1 MMRRLLILMALFSN
15 TAQAQMPEAVST
27 GPGNLPP
34 GFYPTPPCA
43 KPVLEQDKGDIRAL
57 AESPVPVVA
66 QLAVDD
72 HQRKVERYNKAVI
85 AFNECAKTYIQNSHY
100 DIERIISTV
109 NTAVA
114 EVQGSAP
121 PPPPTAI
128 GNLPADF
135 YPRSPCVKLDQ
146 RDLGAQPAVTDIKA
160 MTAYN
165 QKVEAFNQHALTFNT
180 CLKNYQEKAR
190 HDIHEIEAAV
200 QPASAKN
207 AD

>member
-1 MMRRLLILMALFSN
+1 MTLFSSA
-15 TAQAQMPEAVST
+15 AQAQTLEATST

-34 GFYPTPPCA
+34 GFCPAPPCA

-57 AESPVPVVA
+57 ADSPVPVVA
-66 QLAVDD
+66 QLAADD
-72 HQRKVERYNKAVI
+72 HQRSVERYNKAVT

-114 EVQGSAP
+114 EVQGTAP

-135 YPRSPCVKLDQ
+135 YPRSPCVKPDQ
-146 RDLGAQPAVTDIKA
+146 SALGAQPAVTDVKA

-165 QKVEAFNQHALTFNT
+165 HKVEAFNELALTFNA
-180 CLKNYQEKAR
+180 CLKTYQDKSR
-190 HDIHEIEAAV
+190 HDINEIEAAV
-200 QPASAKN
+200 QPAPTKK
-207 AD
+207 